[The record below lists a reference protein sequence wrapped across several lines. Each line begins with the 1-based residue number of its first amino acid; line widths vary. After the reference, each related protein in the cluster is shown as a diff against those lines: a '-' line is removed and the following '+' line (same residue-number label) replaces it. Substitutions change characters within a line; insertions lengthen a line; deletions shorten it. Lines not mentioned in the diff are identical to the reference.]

1 MTTSDWLFG
10 LAVRVPMRA
19 VGAPVGALASP
30 PPGPLGLPHDEQARQ
45 APWERTLS
53 SGGQGGG
60 AAGGERPVSESWGES
75 EKAPSPAAQRLCP
88 SSNSSS
94 SRSSFN

>member
-45 APWERTLS
+45 ASWEAHTEQRWAGR
-53 SGGQGGG
+53 GGRGRGASCIGDCLGGSQKK
-60 AAGGERPVSESWGES
+60 RRR
-75 EKAPSPAAQRLCP
+75 QRL
-88 SSNSSS
+88 SGSG
-94 SRSSFN
+94 F